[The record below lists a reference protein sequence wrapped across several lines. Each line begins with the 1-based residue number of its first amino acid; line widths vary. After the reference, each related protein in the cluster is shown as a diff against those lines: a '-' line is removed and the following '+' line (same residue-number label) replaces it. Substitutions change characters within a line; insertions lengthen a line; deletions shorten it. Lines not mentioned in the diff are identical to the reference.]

1 MLTRPRRPLAAACI
15 LTLACV
21 AAMTGTATAH
31 ATAAATTHAGTA
43 ASTAGWVRLA
53 HLSPNTPP
61 VDVYLYPFGGSN
73 PVVQLKH
80 VAYGDLSPYEAL
92 APGGYLVAMR
102 GAGAASSS
110 NPVISTQVQVAAG
123 RAYTVAG
130 LGAQPGLTLQVL
142 DDILTTTPGKA
153 EVRLIEASLQSPTVS
168 IVADTDPLAS
178 NLHFPNVT
186 SYQSVEPGS
195 RPLHVTTP
203 LATRTTQL
211 NFAADSTYTLAVL
224 DGGTGTPKVLN
235 LGDAVGS
242 SKLPKGG
249 VNTGF
254 GGTANLRGPDSG
266 SVMLW
271 GTLLAAG
278 LAAVGLGAR
287 RVYRNRRD

>member
-21 AAMTGTATAH
+21 AAMAGTATAH
-31 ATAAATTHAGTA
+31 AGTA
-43 ASTAGWVRLA
+43 TSTAGWIRLA

-102 GAGAASSS
+102 GAGAAPSS
-110 NPVISTQVQVAAG
+110 NPVISTQVNVAAA

-142 DDILTTTPGKA
+142 DDTLTTTPGKA

-186 SYQSVEPGS
+186 GYQPIDPGS

-203 LATRTTQL
+203 LATQTTQL

-224 DGGTGTPKVLN
+224 DGGVGTPKVLD

-242 SKLPKGG
+242 TKLPKGG

-254 GGTANLRGPDSG
+254 GGTATPRGLDSG
-266 SVMLW
+266 SVQLW
-271 GTLLAAG
+271 GMLLAAG
-278 LAAVGLGAR
+278 LATAGLGAR
-287 RVYRNRRD
+287 RVHRNRRD

>member
-15 LTLACV
+15 LTLACA
-21 AAMTGTATAH
+21 AAMAGTATAH
-31 ATAAATTHAGTA
+31 AGTA
-43 ASTAGWVRLA
+43 TSTAGWVRLA

-92 APGGYLVAMR
+92 ASGGYLVAMR
-102 GAGAASSS
+102 GAGAAPSS
-110 NPVISTQVQVAAG
+110 NPVISTQVDVAAG

-142 DDILTTTPGKA
+142 DDTLTTAPGKA

-168 IVADTDPLAS
+168 IVADTAPLAS

-186 SYQSVEPGS
+186 GYQPVDPGPS
-195 RPLHVTTP
+195 PLHVTTP
-203 LATRTTQL
+203 LATRTMQL

-224 DGGTGTPKVLN
+224 DGGAGTPKVLN

-242 SKLPKGG
+242 NQLPKGG

-254 GGTANLRGPDSG
+254 GGTATPRGPDSG
-266 SVMLW
+266 SVVLW
-271 GTLLAAG
+271 GALLAAG
-278 LAAVGLGAR
+278 LATAGLGAR
-287 RVYRNRRD
+287 RVHRNRRA

>member
-21 AAMTGTATAH
+21 AAMASTATAH
-31 ATAAATTHAGTA
+31 AGTTT
-43 ASTAGWVRLA
+43 STAGWVRLA

-102 GAGAASSS
+102 GAGAAPSS
-110 NPVISTQVQVAAG
+110 NPVISTQVDVAAG

-142 DDILTTTPGKA
+142 DDTLTATPGKA

-186 SYQSVEPGS
+186 DYQPVDPGS

-203 LATRTTQL
+203 LATQTTQL

-224 DGGTGTPKVLN
+224 DGGVGTPKVLD

-242 SKLPKGG
+242 NKLPKGG

-254 GGTANLRGPDSG
+254 GGTATPRGLDSG
-266 SVMLW
+266 SVQLW
-271 GTLLAAG
+271 GLLLATG
-278 LAAVGLGAR
+278 LATAGLGAR
-287 RVYRNRRD
+287 RVRRNRRD